1 MSTPRGPALI
11 RFLTPQGRYAPSRAA
26 APYAPLVDGLDT
38 ERLLSFYREMTLAR
52 RLDEASTALQR
63 QGELAL
69 WIPSYGQEAAQT
81 GSAHALSPLDT
92 VFPSYREHG
101 VALAR
106 GIDFVDILAVLRGN
120 TFRGWDPERTRFR
133 LYTIVLAAQALHA
146 AGYAMGISL
155 DQQAGRKPP
164 GEEAVIVYIGDG
176 AMSEGDASEA
186 LTFARTYDA
195 PVLFFVQNNQYAIST
210 PASTQTAVSYATR
223 AKGFGIPGHRID
235 GNDVLA
241 SYAVTKHVMDAVRA
255 GGGPA
260 LIEAVTYRL
269 GPHTSSDDPTKYR
282 TVQERSSWERRDPI
296 PRLRAHLSERG
307 VTDDVFE
314 SIDAHNAEHA
324 GDVRRRLI
332 ALPAPDPGG
341 MFDHVYSDAHPVAH
355 AQKAWL
361 RDYLDSFEDAAE

>member
-1 MSTPRGPALI
+1 MNEHDPAPI
-11 RFLTPQGRYAPSRAA
+11 QFLTPQGLYQPKAVAE
-26 APYAPLVDGLDT
+26 PYATDAETLSTDD
-38 ERLLSFYREMTLAR
+38 LLRFYREMTLTR
-52 RLDEASTALQR
+52 RLDDASTALQR

-120 TFRGWDPERTRFR
+120 TFSGWDPEQTRFR

-146 AGYAMGISL
+146 TGYAMGISL
-155 DQQAGRKPP
+155 DQQAGRKPE

-186 LTFARTYDA
+186 LIFARTYNV

-210 PASTQTAVSYATR
+210 PVATQTAVSYANR
-223 AKGFGIPGHRID
+223 AEGFGIPGYRID
-235 GNDVLA
+235 GNDVIA
-241 SYAVTKHVMDAVRA
+241 SYTVTKHVMNQVRNGA
-255 GGGPA
+255 GPA

-282 TVQERSSWERRDPI
+282 SAEEYEHWQKLDPI
-296 PRLRAHLSERG
+296 PRLRAHLQYRG
-307 VTDDVFE
+307 ITDDMFDQ
-314 SIDAHNAEHA
+314 IDVDNNTHA
-324 GDVRRRLI
+324 IDVRQRVLS
-332 ALPAPDPGG
+332 LPDPRPAE
-341 MFDHVYSDAHPVAH
+341 MFDHVYSDPHPTMIE
-355 AQKAWL
+355 QKDWL
-361 RDYLDSFEDAAE
+361 THYEASFEP

>member
-1 MSTPRGPALI
+1 MNALHDPALI
-11 RFLTPQGRYAPSRAA
+11 RFLAHQGRYAPNHAA
-26 APYAPLVDGLDT
+26 APYATLVDGLDT
-38 ERLLSFYREMTLAR
+38 ERLLSFYREMTLTR

-81 GSAHALSPLDT
+81 GSAHALSSLDT

-186 LTFARTYDA
+186 LIFARTYDA

-223 AKGFGIPGHRID
+223 AEGFGIPGYRID

-241 SYAVTKHVMDAVRA
+241 SYAVTKHVMDDVRS

-282 TVQERSSWERRDPI
+282 DASEHSSWQQRDPI
-296 PRLRAHLSERG
+296 PRLRTHLGERG

-314 SIDAHNAEHA
+314 SIDARNAEHA
-324 GDVRRRLI
+324 ADVRKRLL
-332 ALPAPDPGG
+332 ALPDPEPER
-341 MFDHVYSDAHPVAH
+341 MFEHVYSDSHPVTH
-355 AQKAWL
+355 AQMTWL
-361 RDYLDSFEDAAE
+361 HGYLDSFEDAAG